1 MYQTFLI
8 FYSTMLNKRALI
20 ISESTVYVDKN
31 GDFVS
36 RGGGEAYIHTLA
48 TSLVSLG
55 VETEVFGIR
64 EYADQSREE
73 TIDGVLY
80 KRFPVYSRS
89 SFKLFLYLRSAISEA
104 IEFDFVF
111 LSQFTPHLILPFLHQ
126 KKIAI
131 IYDIYCENSISF
143 WMKNYGFFRGVIG
156 IIVERLQLFF
166 DGRYADTIFT
176 ISQSSKKK
184 IIHLIG
190 TTSEKKIVVSPSPID
205 THMYIA
211 DQPKGYYLLYVGR
224 FVDYKNPSHVLY
236 VLKNVLNVYPDFKAI
251 FVVPRAEKDCMDEF
265 YRLVHE
271 MRIGEHVEV
280 KKSVSTE
287 ELRRLYASAKVLVQ
301 PSYVEGQ
308 GIVVLESLASGTP
321 VVAYNLEAYQGMLLD
336 GDNSVLVEKGNMEAL
351 ADGCLNILT
360 NYASFQKHCKVTLE
374 EFSPGMF
381 RDRLEKLLER

>member
-111 LSQFTPHLILPFLHQ
+111 LNQFTPHLILPFLHG
-126 KKIAI
+126 KKIVI
-131 IYDIYCENSISF
+131 IHDVYCENSVSF
-143 WMKNYGFFRGVIG
+143 WMKNYGFLRGLIG
-156 IIVERLQLFF
+156 MVVERLQLFF
-166 DGRYADTIFT
+166 DGRYADNILTV
-176 ISQSSKKK
+176 SENSEKK
-184 IIHLIG
+184 IIHSIG
-190 TTSEKKIVVSPSPID
+190 AMHRKKIIINPSPIK
-205 THMYIA
+205 TSMYIA
-211 DQPKGYYLLYVGR
+211 DQPKQDYLLYVGR

-236 VLKNVLNVYPDFKAI
+236 VLKNVLNAYPNFKAI
-251 FVVPRAEKDCMDEF
+251 FVVPRSEKDCMDEF

-287 ELRRLYASAKVLVQ
+287 ELRRLYAGAKVLVQ

-360 NYASFQKHCKVTLE
+360 NYASFQKHCEKTLV
-374 EFSPGMF
+374 EFSPEKFTSRVG
-381 RDRLEKLLER
+381 KLLER